1 MFTLQ
6 IDTDLL
12 QKGAA
17 LVGATEKQLEA
28 ATTSTLRKVKKR
40 IETRIK
46 RRAAKELRIPQRAIG
61 DRFFSNNINP
71 GESVLKVWIGT
82 WAVSPYS
89 IGSPAQTLRGV
100 RVGRRS
106 YPGAFLANI
115 YTTQEKVWIRLH
127 SPHYSPDLYPT
138 KYRSGDRG
146 LAGLRGRFP
155 VVRAAVPI
163 DGVVSDVV
171 ELEGDAIMEDF
182 EKLFLQEL
190 NYQVNVKG
198 QA

>member
-6 IDTDLL
+6 VDNDLL

-28 ATTSTLRKVKKR
+28 ATTSTLSKVKKR

-46 RRAAKELRIPQRAIG
+46 RRAAKELRMPQRAIG
-61 DRFFSNNINP
+61 DRFFSNTISP
-71 GESVLKVWIGT
+71 GDSVLKVWIGT
-82 WAVSPYS
+82 WAISPYS

-106 YPGAFLANI
+106 FPGAFLAKI
-115 YTTQEKVWIRLH
+115 YTGTEKVWIRLH
-127 SPHYSPDLYPT
+127 SPHYTPDLYPT
-138 KYRSGDRG
+138 KYRPGDRG
-146 LAGLRGRFP
+146 LTGLRGRFP

-163 DGVVSDVV
+163 DGVVSEVV

-182 EKLFLQEL
+182 EKVYLQEL

-198 QA
+198 NA